1 MKKTLDLV
9 AVTFAAGFLCA
20 ASLGVSAEGMSRDAK
35 LSPEDQQ
42 AYSKLDTNGDG
53 KISQQEAQQ
62 NPQLAAKFSS
72 LDKNSDNMI
81 EEGEFAR
88 FEVETKK

>member
-9 AVTFAAGFLCA
+9 TLTFAAGFLCA

-35 LSPEDQQ
+35 LSPEDQK
-42 AYSKLDTNGDG
+42 AYSKLDTNNDG
-53 KISQQEAQQ
+53 KISQKEAAQ
-62 NPQLAAKFSS
+62 NPELAARFST
-72 LDKNSDNMI
+72 LDQNNNQMI